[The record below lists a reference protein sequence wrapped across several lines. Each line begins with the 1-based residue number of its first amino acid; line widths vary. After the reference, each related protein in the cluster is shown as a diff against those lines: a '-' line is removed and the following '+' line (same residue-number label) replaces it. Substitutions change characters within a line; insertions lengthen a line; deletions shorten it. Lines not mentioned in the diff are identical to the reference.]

1 MPGLL
6 DRLDSIATANWSQIT
21 IISGW
26 ESDQPYPTWPRKGR
40 VNSANPYPER
50 VYFFLYNIWHLG
62 KKWKT
67 TIYVKNISKPTEN
80 KKHFIGDPDISDCQE
95 T

>member
-6 DRLDSIATANWSQIT
+6 DRLDSSATANWSQIT

-26 ESDQPYPTWPRKGR
+26 ESDQPYPTWQRKGR
-40 VNSANPYPER
+40 VNSANPCAEL

-62 KKWKT
+62 KKNEKLLYMLRIWANPQK
-67 TIYVKNISKPTEN
+67 IKNIS
-80 KKHFIGDPDISDCQE
+80 
-95 T
+95 